1 MNPPDVTESPR
12 LSAAMSEA
20 YRRDIGRLPLTMR
33 PALNQQLHG
42 WANLFPY
49 EQNRFREFLAGV
61 ASFSPAQ
68 WDALTAPLRALEAKM
83 RVSEWRFSET
93 SDTMENASLL
103 ARSSY
108 YAEWRHEVQKVFA
121 AIESA
126 ARASAAPKPAAGR
139 LVVLTLP
146 QNLPVRSIMGSKPWD
161 PRAVE
166 YKIDGD
172 PERVHQLAIDEL
184 PTALAAQGNALAKRG
199 ADAEDA
205 TPDCWVI
212 DADAKQ
218 HEQAGPG
225 YALDY
230 ALLRPFRDEFLSQV
244 NTVPKDIEGTD
255 HILARV
261 RQENWDKL
269 WPVSL
274 AGQTRLRSFVIE
286 LFLSGNGALIFPNSF
301 VQWASTEALR
311 RARPRLL
318 MARFG
323 MRSRP
328 KPFTGI
334 AIFENQQKVSAMRDV
349 DDPEGSAVDA
359 LMLARYVW
367 LSAMRF
373 PEQEHTSCL
382 CVAES
387 SRTMCVIAP
396 QKKMPPWRAGSAVPP
411 EEAQEW
417 MKSQLTEA

>member
-1 MNPPDVTESPR
+1 MSAANLTESAKLAP
-12 LSAAMSEA
+12 ATVEA
-20 YRRDIGRLPLTMR
+20 YRRDIARLPLTMR

-49 EQNRFREFLAGV
+49 EQNRFKEFLAGV

-68 WDALTAPLRALEAKM
+68 WDALTAPLRSLESKM
-83 RVSEWRFSET
+83 RVGEWRFSENA
-93 SDTMENASLL
+93 DTMENASML
-103 ARSSY
+103 ARSPY

-121 AIESA
+121 AVESA

-139 LVVLTLP
+139 LVFLVLP
-146 QNLPVRSIMGSKPWD
+146 QSLPVRSILGGKPWD
-161 PRAVE
+161 ARVAE
-166 YKIDGD
+166 FKIDGD
-172 PERVHQLAIDEL
+172 PGRLHDLAASEL
-184 PTALAAQGNALAKRG
+184 PAELAAQHKD
-199 ADAEDA
+199 DAEDA
-205 TPDCWVI
+205 APDCWAI
-212 DADAKQ
+212 DADARRR
-218 HEQAGPG
+218 ENATAG

-230 ALLRPFRDEFLSQV
+230 AMLRPFRDEFLSQV

-255 HILARV
+255 QILAQV

-269 WPVSL
+269 WPESL
-274 AGQTRLRSFVIE
+274 AGQTRLRSFVID

-323 MRSRP
+323 MRNRP

-359 LMLARYVW
+359 QMLARYVW

-373 PEQEHTSCL
+373 PEQEQTSCV
-382 CVAES
+382 CVAEACRS
-387 SRTMCVIAP
+387 VCVIAP
-396 QKKMPPWRAGSAVPP
+396 EGKRPAWSAGSAVST
-411 EEAQEW
+411 EEIFGW
-417 MKSQLTEA
+417 MRGRLSRG